1 MTHMKGLLFMLS
13 LSLLVSNTV
22 FAGKQQ
28 SSDED
33 RVAKMNA
40 RLEKLKTN
48 LSLNEEQF
56 KAIKLIFVDEDQS
69 LDVVRKTV
77 VGDREQ
83 KKKQFELIK
92 AETEQKLIKV
102 LNAEQLVKYN
112 AIKETN
118 KQEKVNKTPNAEKG
132 QKSDK
137 QHNLI

>member
-13 LSLLVSNTV
+13 LSLLVSISV

-40 RLEKLKTN
+40 RLENLKTN

-77 VGDREQ
+77 VGDREL

-92 AETEQKLIKV
+92 TETEQKLIKE
-102 LNAEQLVKYN
+102 LSPEQLVKYN
-112 AIKETN
+112 AIKEAN
-118 KQEKVNKTPNAEKG
+118 KQEKVNKAPNTETQ
-132 QKSDK
+132 QKSEK
-137 QHNLI
+137 KNK

>member
-13 LSLLVSNTV
+13 LSLLVSISV

-40 RLEKLKTN
+40 RLENLKTN

-77 VGDREQ
+77 VGDREL

-92 AETEQKLIKV
+92 TETEQKLIKE
-102 LNAEQLVKYN
+102 LSPEQLVKYN

-118 KQEKVNKTPNAEKG
+118 KQEKVNKAPNTETQ
-132 QKSDK
+132 QKSEK
-137 QHNLI
+137 KNK